1 MRGLGQTTDATGSG
15 SDVWLID
22 SLPSTNPLSP
32 AGGPSILPTDYGT
45 DTQILLGSGGSTSSS
60 SSIPSWV
67 WIGAAAVIGF
77 AFFVGGRR

>member
-1 MRGLGQTTDATGSG
+1 MRGLGQTTDATGALESG
-15 SDVWLID
+15 VAPWGTVGD
-22 SLPSTNPLSP
+22 LPADTQALLANP
-32 AGGPSILPTDYGT
+32 GVILPTDYGPN
-45 DTQILLGSGGSTSSS
+45 TQLVVSPVS